1 MKISNNALSFLLAQ
15 YRAIFKRAYVKGLA
29 SAVILTAGL
38 AAGQAQA
45 TITVDNVDQTGD
57 SFVLPSGD
65 ASTSINITAGS
76 NNTIHFGS
84 SSSNNSEFYDF
95 ALSGGTLTGNHTS
108 GKDTLFTSNTAT
120 LSGVKVT
127 LSGGDSLIGATSA
140 NSNSIVGTLNLVDS
154 SSLDISGGSVTYKDI
169 NLGEGVEVVIG
180 GTLNQTS
187 PNYYGKTS
195 SLNINNTASSSG
207 GKLNIESG
215 ATVTLAE
222 ASSISIFDGGDET
235 SELNLNGGTIV
246 FEGSEF
252 VNDFSGTAATAPVK
266 AAVIGGTDNTEI
278 NLNDGEVRVSAE
290 KFGELRGET
299 LNLDG
304 AAINIETDGNL
315 VLSARTTISA
325 KTGTSTINVDG
336 STITNNGRLYLGE
349 ALPANMTSTVTVNA
363 KSGTIENA
371 AGKVTTV
378 ASGTTVNLDGLAFNN
393 AGIIDIKAGGV
404 VNAKEQVNE
413 DLKTD
418 GIVTLGGTINV
429 GGTLSVGGNKSP
441 ALTSGTTLAIAD
453 GAVLTTN
460 TDGGGGRH
468 SGLIVVQSNNT
479 LQVSAAQ
486 LQAFLGSGDKIDLD
500 GDGTEETNDTQG
512 ALALSGIVDFGD
524 AVTLSS
530 FTFSDTNIEAGKIR
544 AGGNA
549 IATANT
555 VTLNKALT
563 AGSSASNLA
572 VEADNLVVSLTSKSD
587 TTANNSASS
596 DSGLEGDLNFKNA
609 TVHSNLSFAGN
620 GADEIWVGNTYNLDA
635 YTEKTEANGSV
646 TYEAASGSITGSDIK
661 VVSGGVLDVNAGHW
675 TAAPTITLTDS
686 GSLTVSVEAP
696 AKADEHKYNTDASL
710 SLNGGLVFD
719 LSGDE
724 NVTASV
730 TNTSTTASAALDLTT
745 GISVVS
751 GTASGTISASG
762 TNAVVYMNQSDVN
775 AILSADTKTNRNLN
789 KIAILLEGAGGTLD
803 VAGSVDA
810 NFTDL
815 KSGTGTAGAISFNQG
830 GEFVVDSLT
839 LRGDSSTGDGATAIN
854 IGTGTITADSVN
866 LVDDVTPVTDDKG
879 NDRTSVTIASGTLN
893 VGSSLTSNAGTLTV
907 SGAGSTLNL
916 ETATDTE
923 QGLIT
928 SLDQITLAGG
938 KATVTAGNWL
948 AQVTD
953 FEVQDGS
960 SLTIG
965 GVDNAD
971 GTFKNASLSA
981 NALTVASNGTNAALV
996 VDDNGAATF
1005 NTLDLSAAGSGAI
1018 KVNNG
1023 TLTINGQIG
1032 DMNPSN
1038 DKAEGGANE
1047 NHHGVYFGDRNSTR
1061 QVFQVTGSAGNLV
1074 FGEEASLAFFDQSQQ
1089 SGAATNANGAVI
1101 EALVDESAQYKLN
1114 VTEGGRVSMDFN
1126 QYAFT
1131 KEQLISLKKQLFTGN
1146 YDRNELLDGFF
1157 DIGDST
1163 ISGITVKNGLISWDN
1178 LADITDIVWDTTNTE
1193 LGTAV
1198 VTDVTESSQIGGS
1211 YGALRPDAGTTL
1223 VHLVSNAEL
1232 GNAAANGG
1240 NFIGTA
1246 PTYDESGN
1254 LVTPGTAVDAIVHEG
1269 TVFSVKGTG
1278 NLADVSLIGSTS
1290 ADDLTTLAA
1299 NTASGDTIT
1308 IGAVT
1313 GGSNGNTLFSTAGE
1327 GTVNIGSITN
1337 VGEVLFTGTTNNVS
1351 GAFTAHNA
1359 TFLGATV
1366 NSKDVTLN
1374 GDLNVNASNV
1384 VIDGALK
1391 FTSSHLVAAVQQG
1404 ANVKVGSLT
1413 AANGGFIR
1421 VGSAEFTAAEY
1432 EEIAAEHGSLIA
1444 DRYINTVNETDTNT
1458 ASSGV
1463 LEVSGETRLNGATL
1477 FVDPEYNMS
1486 SSIVSLNT
1494 FGGADTTAGQLGT
1507 LDGSLVVGKNGIV
1520 GVGFESAA
1528 ELEAAIAQYRDANG
1542 SLSAGD
1548 VGSIFYVNG
1557 QLNVAAGEQIIL
1569 NGNAS
1574 HDTVEEIEAEFAAET
1589 NAVANADMY
1598 LGTHTAL
1605 IVSDGALD
1613 AASRANANHD
1623 AAIEFESAEAKIY
1636 AQTGAKVLIDGTS
1649 FSLRSMNLFDDAGSD
1664 GVALTTEDGK
1674 GITLESVNGLFSTEL
1689 KDGVVGKKIQMEL
1702 QQGQLDRLSELSD
1715 PVRAAVVELATATVE
1730 VVPPAEGGEGDAG
1743 AEGGAQ
1749 GGENTRATTGTTNR
1763 YNVAS
1768 GTFLGTALTESL
1780 TGSELEQASR
1790 LAVYAGTAQAVLS
1803 ASNTTIDA
1811 VAGRMGMGAQQGNIT
1826 FADNSQGAGLWLAPV
1841 YKNHDSDSFDAQG
1854 VDYGVDMDLYGVAL
1868 GADYTLQNGVRVG
1881 AMFNVGSGDADGQ
1894 GVGEGVANDFD
1905 YYGFAVYGGY
1915 SFGQLS
1921 LLADVSYTVADN
1933 EFDANTNFVS
1943 GNYGKISGT
1952 ADSTLWSVG
1961 VSAQY
1966 ALDFN
1971 GVEIAPHAG
1980 LRYSNLEVD
1989 SYQVQSSGQN
1999 VANFDTDSMSIFS
2012 IPVGVSISSYIAAGS
2027 WTIKPAVD
2035 LTLTANVGD
2044 DELDGTTTWYDTD
2057 NGYGDL
2063 SFASSAEVLD
2073 TFTYGATVGISAQ
2086 TGGFSL
2092 GLGLNYTGASNANE
2106 YGVQAN
2112 ARFVF

>member
-45 TITVDNVDQTGD
+45 TITVDDVDQPRD
-57 SFVLPSGD
+57 FFVLPGGD
-65 ASTSINITAGS
+65 DSTSTNITADS
-76 NNTIHFGS
+76 NNTIRFGRG
-84 SSSNNSEFYDF
+84 SNSNKSEFYDF
-95 ALSGGTLTGNHTS
+95 TLTGGTLTGNHE
-108 GKDTLFTSNTAT
+108 GVQDTLFTSNTAT

-127 LSGGDSLIGATSA
+127 LSSGDRLLGQNSA
-140 NSNSIVGTLNLVDS
+140 NNTIITGTLDLTDGTDMTVNGGLVR
-154 SSLDISGGSVTYKDI
+154 YKNI
-169 NLGEGVEVVIG
+169 NLEDGVNVTVG
-180 GTLNQTS
+180 GTQAYNDQAD
-187 PNYYGKTS
+187 NYYSQVSTISVKSATASPTS
-195 SLNINNTASSSG
+195 GSTLNIN
-207 GKLNIESG
+207 SG
-215 ATVTLAE
+215 ATLTLTD
-222 ASSISIFDGGDET
+222 ASAVSIYDGSDT
-235 SELNLNGGTIV
+235 DHSELNLNGGTII
-246 FEGSEF
+246 FDASEF
-252 VNDFSGTAATAPVK
+252 VDNFSSTAGTVEN
-266 AAVIGGTDNTEI
+266 AAVIAGTSKAD
-278 NLNDGEVRVSAE
+278 LNFNAGEVQVNEGKYGEVRGATVN
-290 KFGELRGET
+290 F
-299 LNLDG
+299 NG
-304 AAINIETDGNL
+304 AAVTNDGNL
-315 VLSARTTISA
+315 LIAARA
-325 KTGTSTINVDG
+325 NKGGKGNGTVNIDG
-336 STITNNGRLYLGE
+336 STITNNGHLYLGE
-349 ALPANMTSTVTVNA
+349 ALTEHNKTTTTVNA

-378 ASGTTVNLDGLAFNN
+378 ASGTTVNLDGLTINN
-393 AGIIDIKAGGV
+393 AGILDIKAGGV

-429 GGTLSVGGNKSP
+429 GGTLSVGGYKKGQW
-441 ALTSGTTLAIAD
+441 TSGTTLAIAD

-460 TDGGGGRH
+460 TTPALGTDGRH
-468 SGLIVVQSNNT
+468 SGLIAVQSNNT

-512 ALALSGIVDFGD
+512 VLVLSGIVDFGD

-530 FTFSDTNIEAGKIR
+530 FTFSDTNIEAGKIQ

-555 VTLNKALT
+555 VTLNKAL
-563 AGSSASNLA
+563 AGTSASKLT
-572 VEADNLVVSLTSKSD
+572 VEADTLDINLDTQTASD
-587 TTANNSASS
+587 AVNTA
-596 DSGLEGDLNFKNA
+596 DGELNFKTA
-609 TVHSNLSFAGN
+609 TVHSALQLNATKQKELKLGN
-620 GADEIWVGNTYNLDA
+620 VYHLDA
-635 YTEKTEANGSV
+635 YTSSTDDFGVTTYAPAEGTISGINGKIVNDGKLNVNAGYWTASNQITVANDDGIVVQVKDTDPDHGYNIDSRLTLANGLTFDNASGDVSV
-646 TYEAASGSITGSDIK
+646 EVKNGSTTQGTTRPAAELDLTAGVHVTSAAHTATITASGSNATVYMNAADVNNVLAEGNNTNNLNRISLDLQAGGAVEVNGAVSANFDDFTSGAAASGT
-661 VVSGGVLDVNAGHW
+661 VSFTNGGV
-675 TAAPTITLTDS
+675 
-686 GSLTVSVEAP
+686 
-696 AKADEHKYNTDASL
+696 
-710 SLNGGLVFD
+710 F
-719 LSGDE
+719 
-724 NVTASV
+724 
-730 TNTSTTASAALDLTT
+730 
-745 GISVVS
+745 
-751 GTASGTISASG
+751 
-762 TNAVVYMNQSDVN
+762 
-775 AILSADTKTNRNLN
+775 
-789 KIAILLEGAGGTLD
+789 
-803 VAGSVDA
+803 VA
-810 NFTDL
+810 
-815 KSGTGTAGAISFNQG
+815 
-830 GEFVVDSLT
+830 ESLT
-839 LRGDSSTGDGATAIN
+839 LHGDSSVGNGATTIN

-866 LVDDVTPVTDDKG
+866 LVDEVTPVTDDKG
-879 NDRTSVTIASGTLN
+879 NDRTSVSIAAGTLN

-907 SGAGSTLNL
+907 SGAGTLNL
-916 ETATDTE
+916 ETAVDSE

-965 GVDNAD
+965 GDANAD

-1038 DKAEGGANE
+1038 DKTPDGANE
-1047 NHHGVYFGDRNSTR
+1047 NHHGIYFGDRNSTR
-1061 QVFQVTGSAGNLV
+1061 QVFQVNGSAGNLV
-1074 FGEEASLAFFDQSQQ
+1074 FGEQASLAFFDQSQQ
-1089 SGAATNANGAVI
+1089 SGAATGENGAVI

-1146 YDRNELLDGFF
+1146 YDRNKLLDGFF

-1163 ISGITVKNGLISWDN
+1163 ISGINVQNGEISWDN

-1223 VHLVSNAEL
+1223 VNLVSNTEL

-1254 LVTPGTAVDAIVHEG
+1254 LVTPGTAVDAVVHEG
-1269 TVFSVKGTG
+1269 TVFSVTGTG

-1327 GTVNIGSITN
+1327 GTVNIDSITN
-1337 VGEVLFTGTTNNVS
+1337 VGEVLFNGTTNNVS

-1384 VIDGALK
+1384 VIDGDLK
-1391 FTSSHLVAAVQQG
+1391 FTSKHLVAAVQQG
-1404 ANVKVGSLT
+1404 AKVKVGSLT
-1413 AANGGFIR
+1413 AVNGGFIR

-1432 EEIAAEHGSLIA
+1432 EEIAAEYGSPFA

-1477 FVDPEYNMS
+1477 FVDPEYGMS

-1507 LDGSLVVGKNGIV
+1507 LDGSVVVGKNGIV

-1542 SLSAGD
+1542 SLNAND

-1557 QLNVAAGEQIIL
+1557 QLNVANGKQIIL

-1574 HDTVEEIEAEFAAET
+1574 HDTVEEIKAEFAAET
-1589 NAVANADMY
+1589 NAVTDADMY
-1598 LGTHTAL
+1598 LGTNTAL

-1623 AAIEFESAEAKIY
+1623 AAIEFESSEAKIY

-1664 GVALTTEDGK
+1664 GVALTTEDGN

-1689 KDGVVGKKIQMEL
+1689 KDGVVGKYIQMEL

-1730 VVPPAEGGEGDAG
+1730 VVPPAAGGAG
-1743 AEGGAQ
+1743 AGGGAQ
-1749 GGENTRATTGTTNR
+1749 GGEGPRAAAGTTTNR

-1921 LLADVSYTVADN
+1921 VLADVSYTVADN
-1933 EFDANTNFVS
+1933 EFDANTSFVS

-1961 VSAQY
+1961 VTAQY

-1999 VANFDTDSMSIFS
+1999 VTNFDTDSMSIFS
-2012 IPVGVSISSYIAAGS
+2012 IPVGVSISSDIAAGS

-2063 SFASSAEVLD
+2063 SFTSSAEVLD

>member
-45 TITVDNVDQTGD
+45 TIIVDGANKGD
-57 SFVLPSGD
+57 DYFILPSGN
-65 ASTSINITAGS
+65 ATTSTIITAGS

-84 SSSNNSEFYDF
+84 SSNNSEFYDF
-95 ALSGGTLTGNHTS
+95 TLTGGTLTGTHEDDQ
-108 GKDTLFTSNTAT
+108 DTLFTSNTAT

-127 LSGGDSLIGATSA
+127 LSGGDKLIGATSA

-393 AGIIDIKAGGV
+393 AGILDIKAGGV

-429 GGTLSVGGNKSP
+429 GGTLSVGGYKSP

-460 TDGGGGRH
+460 TDGGGRH
-468 SGLIVVQSNNT
+468 SGLIAVQGNNT

-572 VEADNLVVSLTSKSD
+572 VEADTLDINLDTQTASD
-587 TTANNSASS
+587 AVNTA
-596 DSGLEGDLNFKNA
+596 DGELNFKTA
-609 TVHSNLSFAGN
+609 TVHSALQLNATKQKELKLGN
-620 GADEIWVGNTYNLDA
+620 VYHLDA
-635 YTEKTEANGSV
+635 YTSSTDDFGVTTYAPAEGTISGINGKIVGSGKLNVNAGYWTASNQITVANNDGIVVQVKDTDPDHGYNTDSRLTLANGLTFDNASGNVSV
-646 TYEAASGSITGSDIK
+646 EIKNGSTTQGTTRPAAELDLTAGVHVTSAAHTATITASGSNAT
-661 VVSGGVLDVNAGHW
+661 VYMNAADVNNVLG
-675 TAAPTITLTDS
+675 TNTNNLNRI
-686 GSLTVSVEAP
+686 SL
-696 AKADEHKYNTDASL
+696 DL
-710 SLNGGLVFD
+710 QNGGAVEVNGAVSANFD
-719 LSGDE
+719 DF
-724 NVTASV
+724 T
-730 TNTSTTASAALDLTT
+730 
-745 GISVVS
+745 S
-751 GTASGTISASG
+751 GTAAAGQVSF
-762 TNAVVYMNQSDVN
+762 TN
-775 AILSADTKTNRNLN
+775 
-789 KIAILLEGAGGTLD
+789 GGVF
-803 VAGSVDA
+803 VA
-810 NFTDL
+810 
-815 KSGTGTAGAISFNQG
+815 
-830 GEFVVDSLT
+830 ESLT
-839 LRGDSSTGDGATAIN
+839 LTGDTSDDSTIGGTTID
-854 IGTGTITADSVN
+854 IGTGTIRADVVN
-866 LVDDVTPVTDDKG
+866 LVDDLDVVTDKDG
-879 NDRTSVTIASGTLN
+879 NDLTAVTLASGN
-893 VGSSLTSNAGTLTV
+893 VEV
-907 SGAGSTLNL
+907 GSTLNSSAHNL
-916 ETATDTE
+916 NITGGNLILQTATENE

-928 SLDQITLAGG
+928 SLDNVVVNADAGTAAVQV
-938 KATVTAGNWL
+938 KAGDWV
-948 AQVTD
+948 AQTTSFD
-953 FEVQDGS
+953 LQNG
-960 SLTIG
+960 SLTVG
-965 GVDNAD
+965 GYAD
-971 GTFKNASLSA
+971 SDEDGVSDNASLRA
-981 NALTVASNGTNAALV
+981 NRLTVGESGKVTVNG
-996 VDDNGAATF
+996 NGDATF
-1005 NTLDLSAAGSGAI
+1005 LTLDATQTAASAI
-1018 KVNNG
+1018 EVNNG
-1023 TLTINGQIG
+1023 TLTITGQVG

-1038 DKAEGGANE
+1038 DKSENGANE
-1047 NHHGVYFGDRNSTR
+1047 NHHGVYFGTNKETNLFT
-1061 QVFQVTGSAGNLV
+1061 VEGSSAKLV
-1074 FGEEASLAFFDQSQQ
+1074 FGTEASKTFYDASAQD
-1089 SGAATNANGAVI
+1089 GAAEGSVI
-1101 EALVDESAQYKLN
+1101 VADTAKDKIVVRD
-1114 VTEGGRVSMDFN
+1114 GGRVSMDFRA
-1126 QYAFT
+1126 QDLSAQTFT
-1131 KEQLISLKKQLFTGN
+1131 KDQIKSLKEQLFNGN
-1146 YDRNELLDGFF
+1146 FDSNKLLDGFF

-1163 ISGITVKNGLISWDN
+1163 ISGITVENGLISWDN

-1223 VHLVSNAEL
+1223 VHLVSNTEL

-1246 PTYDESGN
+1246 PTYDEDGN
-1254 LVTPGTAVDAIVHEG
+1254 LVTSGTAVDAFVHEG
-1269 TVFSVKGTG
+1269 AVFSVKGTG

-1477 FVDPEYNMS
+1477 FVDPEYGMS

-1507 LDGSLVVGKNGIV
+1507 LDGSVVVGKNGIV

-1528 ELEAAIAQYRDANG
+1528 ELEAAIAQYRNANG

-1557 QLNVAAGEQIIL
+1557 QLNVANGEQIIL

-1574 HDTVEEIEAEFAAET
+1574 HDTVEEIKAEFAAET

-1598 LGTHTAL
+1598 LGTNTAL

-1613 AASRANANHD
+1613 AASRANENHD

-1689 KDGVVGKKIQMEL
+1689 KDGVVGKNIQMKL

-1730 VVPPAEGGEGDAG
+1730 VVPPAEGGKGDAGAEGGTG

-1768 GTFLGTALTESL
+1768 GTFLGTALTESI

-1921 LLADVSYTVADN
+1921 VLADVSYTVADN
-1933 EFDANTNFVS
+1933 EFDANTSFVS

-1961 VSAQY
+1961 VTAQY

-2012 IPVGVSISSYIAAGS
+2012 IPVGVSISSDIAAGS